1 MSVYVLLDKN
11 ANLLHLTS
19 QGWHLLAATW
29 DGNKTWLETRRWK
42 NENFITSFTINFVA
56 NLFVFFLA
64 MTTRAVAE
72 SSADARKTG
81 REREWTRVYN
91 KVESEKDVFTHHEVF
106 WISYPLSARLF
117 RDGNHEP
124 VQGTTRKIELR
135 AWNEKNFVSGLPRF
149 WIGTDLWTIFCRR
162 KFNPCK
168 HFGRVT
174 GDAIIFCYSKFIIH

>member
-1 MSVYVLLDKN
+1 MSVYFLLDKN

-19 QGWHLLAATW
+19 QGWQLLAATW
-29 DGNKTWLETRRWK
+29 DGNKTWLETERMKEWKLYHEFHNKFRRQ
-42 NENFITSFTINFVA
+42 FV
-56 NLFVFFLA
+56 FFFLA

-72 SSADARKTG
+72 SSADAWKTG

-91 KVESEKDVFTHHEVF
+91 KVESEKDVFTHLEVF

-124 VQGTTRKIELR
+124 VQGTTRKIEVR
-135 AWNEKNFVSGLPRF
+135 AWNKKNFVSGLPRF
-149 WIGTDLWTIFCRR
+149 WVGTDLWTIFCRR
-162 KFNPCK
+162 KFNPCQ

-174 GDAIIFCYSKFIIH
+174 GDAIIVCYSKFIIH

>member
-1 MSVYVLLDKN
+1 
-11 ANLLHLTS
+11 
-19 QGWHLLAATW
+19 
-29 DGNKTWLETRRWK
+29 
-42 NENFITSFTINFVA
+42 
-56 NLFVFFLA
+56 

-91 KVESEKDVFTHHEVF
+91 KVESEKDVFTHLEVF
-106 WISYPLSARLF
+106 WISYPLSAKLF

-135 AWNEKNFVSGLPRF
+135 AWKKKNFVSGLPRF

-174 GDAIIFCYSKFIIH
+174 GDAIILLQYVYNSLGLPRLVPYQDLWFQNQSLLEKNKQKTLSVPLINCKQRSRTNFSLLQGLDS